1 MSALTFAGWVE
12 PIAARLRS
20 TRREVAE
27 LAREIPE
34 DAWQLPS
41 PVEGWAYRD
50 VLAHLAEGDAYIR
63 LVIKAVLDGADTD
76 LRPQNEQRESRNS
89 AILQRGAT
97 RTTDELIS
105 SALQD
110 SEETQLLL
118 SQLNDDDET
127 VLVITSRTRP
137 APIALGAC
145 LVDYRHDEEHLA
157 QLREAKMVRS

>member
-1 MSALTFAGWVE
+1 MKGRAFASWVQ
-12 PIAARLRS
+12 PIAARFRS

-27 LAREIPE
+27 LARELPE

-41 PVEGWAYRD
+41 LVEGWTYRD
-50 VLAHLAEGDAYIR
+50 VLAHLAEGDAAIR
-63 LVIKAVLDGADTD
+63 LVVKAVLDGADTD
-76 LRPQNEQRESRNS
+76 MRPQNEQRESRNA

-97 RTTDELIS
+97 RTIDELIS

-118 SQLNDDDET
+118 SRLSDDDEN

-137 APIALGAC
+137 DPIALGGC
-145 LVDYRHDEEHLA
+145 LANYHHDEEHLA
-157 QLREAKMVRS
+157 QLRAATMVHS

>member
-12 PIAARLRS
+12 PIAARFRS

-34 DAWQLPS
+34 EAWGLGS
-41 PVEGWAYRD
+41 PVEGWTYRD

-76 LRPQNEQRESRNS
+76 LRPQNEDRESRNS

-118 SQLNDDDET
+118 SQLNDDET

-145 LVDYRHDEEHLA
+145 LVDYHHDEEHLA